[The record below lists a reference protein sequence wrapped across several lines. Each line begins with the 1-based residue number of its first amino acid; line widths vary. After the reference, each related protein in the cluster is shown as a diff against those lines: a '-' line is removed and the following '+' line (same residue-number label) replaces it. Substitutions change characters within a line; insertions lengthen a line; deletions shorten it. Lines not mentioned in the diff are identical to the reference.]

1 MEKESPKQHL
11 WCPCSIH
18 YNAKSDRILHGKYF
32 LLQQNYI
39 FRIEK
44 SPSSSFANCLY
55 VQYTSTEQAFSK
67 PMKVKIHKAN
77 ICTNILKIIS
87 HCEPTG

>member
-32 LLQQNYI
+32 LLQQNHI

-44 SPSSSFANCLY
+44 SPSYLFANCLY
-55 VQYTSTEQAFSK
+55 AQYTSTEQAFSK
-67 PMKVKIHKAN
+67 PMKVKILKTN
-77 ICTNILKIIS
+77 ICTNVLKIIS
-87 HCEPTG
+87 HCESID

>member
-1 MEKESPKQHL
+1 MGKESPKQHL

-32 LLQQNYI
+32 LLQQNHI

-44 SPSSSFANCLY
+44 SASSSFANCLY
-55 VQYTSTEQAFSK
+55 AQYTSTEQAFSK
-67 PMKVKIHKAN
+67 PIKVKILKTK
-77 ICTNILKIIS
+77 ICTNVLNIIS
-87 HCEPTG
+87 HCESTG

>member
-1 MEKESPKQHL
+1 M
-11 WCPCSIH
+11 
-18 YNAKSDRILHGKYF
+18 
-32 LLQQNYI
+32 
-39 FRIEK
+39 IEE

-77 ICTNILKIIS
+77 ICTNVLKIIS
-87 HCEPTG
+87 HWESTG

>member
-18 YNAKSDRILHGKYF
+18 YNVKSDRILHGKYF
-32 LLQQNYI
+32 LLQQNHI
-39 FRIEK
+39 FMIEE
-44 SPSSSFANCLY
+44 SASSSFANCLY

-67 PMKVKIHKAN
+67 PIKVKILETK
-77 ICTNILKIIS
+77 ICTNALKIIS
-87 HCEPTG
+87 HCESTG